1 MGIIDDLIPC
11 MDDILGVRDDI
22 GAIKNGPIYL
32 LTRTWTGQKGRGTYV
47 DTQVQ
52 VLPSPHVVNFSHS
65 LRLREGGMIKQGDIM
80 LKHLS
85 KQKYPTE
92 DLLDCTVT
100 DPSTVEKFYY
110 VDGSLYECI
119 SVLEDYVYWNVQ
131 IRKTNKKKA

>member
-32 LTRTWTGQKGRGTYV
+32 LTRTWTGQKGRGTFV

-92 DLLDCTVT
+92 DLLDCTT
-100 DPSTVEKFYY
+100 DNPSTVEKFYY
-110 VDGSLYECI
+110 MDGNLYECI

-131 IRKTNKKKA
+131 IRKTNKKT